1 MVLGHP
7 EVRNEGIFSEVLL
20 QRNATVHVK
29 HLIEWNRIHCET
41 ALELTGKP
49 LGPVSPGSPIFP

>member
-7 EVRNEGIFSEVLL
+7 EVRNGGTFFEVLL

-41 ALELTGKP
+41 AFLL
-49 LGPVSPGSPIFP
+49 LF